1 MDAQTLAE
9 PRRPRL
15 NPYTKA
21 LRRERIFANLRVGR
35 SYADIAGEE
44 GVSERRV
51 RQIVSDAVQRRGLDG
66 PRDHALLQFMRI
78 ESAHG
83 LAAEAI
89 AAGDLRAIGP
99 YLKVLDRL
107 DRYQKGGAAKDGAV
121 YDAAA
126 RKRLLAKMNRIAARL
141 QAAEARRAAKSAGA
155 NPTRS
160 VHVSRSMA
168 DEERN
173 PIPA

>member
-1 MDAQTLAE
+1 L
-9 PRRPRL
+9 
-15 NPYTKA
+15 
-21 LRRERIFANLRVGR
+21 
-35 SYADIAGEE
+35 
-44 GVSERRV
+44 SERRV
-51 RQIVSDAVQRRGLDG
+51 RQIVSEAVQRRSFDG
-66 PRDHALLQFMRI
+66 PRDHALLHFMRI

-126 RKRLLAKMNRIAARL
+126 RKRLLAKLNRIAARL
-141 QAAEARRAAKSAGA
+141 EAADARRAARSAGA
-155 NPTRS
+155 NPPLSAPGTEFG
-160 VHVSRSMA
+160 A
-168 DEERN
+168 DGKAML
-173 PIPA
+173 IPT

>member
-1 MDAQTLAE
+1 MDAQILAE

-15 NPYTKA
+15 NPFTKA
-21 LRRERIFANLRVGR
+21 LRRERIFGNLRLGR

-44 GVSERRV
+44 GLSERRV

-89 AAGDLRAIGP
+89 AARDLRAIGP
-99 YLKVLDRL
+99 YLKVLDRST
-107 DRYQKGGAAKDGAV
+107 AT
-121 YDAAA
+121 
-126 RKRLLAKMNRIAARL
+126 
-141 QAAEARRAAKSAGA
+141 RRAERRRMA
-155 NPTRS
+155 P
-160 VHVSRSMA
+160 SMTPP
-168 DEERN
+168 RGN
-173 PIPA
+173 GCSGS